1 MLNISIKSK
10 LYGLLAVIIII
21 IIIMLIV
28 SSFMTY

>member
-21 IIIMLIV
+21 MLIV